1 MASPASP
8 TEEVGRLWD
17 KALKESGI
25 DKKLID
31 RYHAS
36 TVVDILDKINE
47 ENEAFGK
54 WRHDGGYLDKLRTLV
69 KDGLG
74 PINTIG
80 TVVAA
85 ETYVNTEL
93 QELQRQ
99 KASSAALSRDSLEIV
114 KFHFK
119 THLDPSADGAIT
131 KSELPLMEIR
141 KCAILETG
149 QWLFEKPEYLEWTWQ
164 KSRILRISGDPGT
177 GKSHLASSII
187 KDISDQFGKGSKT
200 LIAYFFF
207 KFTSPHRRS
216 VENALR
222 SCIIQIAQRNEV
234 FRERVARKL
243 EDDGVGLDIPML
255 KRDRRL
261 VRATYDSMDEFRVL
275 KGNLRPSILKA
286 VARAS
291 QGMYVQ
297 LVRNPGIP
305 HSRRHS
311 IFFWREPV
319 SDESEDDRDWDGS
332 ESEQEYENDDAD
344 SASVDSFS
352 GEDHNVDGNDDGI
365 GAEIESTEN
374 PSVVLEPAVRELSD
388 GEDPGSDSD
397 VDLHWN
403 SDSNPSQNGKKNEE
417 IEEASRVRV
426 ELVHAAFRDYLGRAE
441 KTDSVPPLVT
451 RLSDSKLELALRT
464 LKATCDRTPRGR
476 FFRKYAFVHWADHLF
491 DVCDER
497 CTEGEVKDLVIAIIN
512 MLQQAESPLTIKNN
526 QIYSYLNL
534 GLNNEP
540 QSRVRELILKWLRR
554 VSNIVPLVDRA
565 QFHSKK
571 GYLFSDILTVANAF
585 PAIQKNSIARRQIAA
600 TAAHAFMF
608 SEAAAELKAALETS
622 EDELQKFENGVAPA
636 WLESKQGKLGMAC
649 QKLEETLASHSAKS
663 LVQELGRALFMLGD
677 FYAAQQDY
685 SNALRTYE
693 RGMEVTPIKY
703 NHLSNKVLL
712 CLDALGG
719 EHYAKVMEEF
729 TALADDDQS
738 EWLSRFSFEDREPN
752 SGKYHDIL
760 HRAAAAVDADEVSTS
775 SVDYVLCCYDAA
787 AINKSPNPVHSTLL
801 LYQTA
806 KACKGP
812 FNRPEQAFNK
822 YQRICYDH
830 DRVLFLLAGKHNLL
844 RDIAK
849 ISRGEVSA
857 LSRDTRISQLY
868 TLSQLKSKIWS
879 VMNRRNRGQKHYDPI
894 YNVEFAAYKLNQA
907 EPSSTDSDWPGQGF
921 IRARSRH
928 NVNVLQDTTGSN
940 DLESFRSLAI
950 TLAYQDLPQ
959 LAQISLSAML
969 SNVNPEAFTYDH
981 PTTEHHH
988 AKAHGGTNSKLDEDL
1003 IRPEQHATVVVR
1015 GSLIC
1020 ADPYINVSTVL
1031 SCCVLYATIGCS
1043 LKIV

>member
-1 MASPASP
+1 MLITTSNAVSDDFDALEILF
-8 TEEVGRLWD
+8 TEIGNFLNTFGILEDTLRSVPSVENVQ
-17 KALKESGI
+17 KALVAALRSILGACNVARTYQE
-25 DKKLID
+25 KK
-31 RYHAS
+31 R
-36 TVVDILDKINE
+36 VGNGFRKF
-47 ENEAFGK
+47 FGK
-54 WRHDGGYLDKLRTLV
+54 DGGL
-69 KDGLG
+69 KD
-74 PINTIG
+74 
-80 TVVAA
+80 
-85 ETYVNTEL
+85 
-93 QELQRQ
+93 
-99 KASSAALSRDSLEIV
+99 
-114 KFHFK
+114 
-119 THLDPSADGAIT
+119 
-131 KSELPLMEIR
+131 
-141 KCAILETG
+141 
-149 QWLFEKPEYLEWTWQ
+149 

-255 KRDRRL
+255 KRDRVSQLRNKWLVGEFPENAKDTLWLVFDGIDEADDDEREELTNQLIQLTKKPHKIQVAILGRPEVHIALDLVDTTGQSIITVNRDSNMSDVKRL

-291 QGMYVQ
+291 Q
-297 LVRNPGIP
+297 
-305 HSRRHS
+305 
-311 IFFWREPV
+311 V

-464 LKATCDRTPRGR
+464 LKATCDQ
-476 FFRKYAFVHWADHLF
+476 
-491 DVCDER
+491 
-497 CTEGEVKDLVIAIIN
+497 GEVKDLVIAIIN

-554 VSNIVPLVDRA
+554 VSNIGEANLEGFDRFAVNQLLNRPLSIWTKMASRFVKQWFTSFDLFKRAHGLLITTDQVPLVDRA

-849 ISRGEVSA
+849 ISPQKQN
-857 LSRDTRISQLY
+857 LT
-868 TLSQLKSKIWS
+868 
-879 VMNRRNRGQKHYDPI
+879 GQAK
-894 YNVEFAAYKLNQA
+894 
-907 EPSSTDSDWPGQGF
+907 DS
-921 IRARSRH
+921 
-928 NVNVLQDTTGSN
+928 
-940 DLESFRSLAI
+940 
-950 TLAYQDLPQ
+950 
-959 LAQISLSAML
+959 
-969 SNVNPEAFTYDH
+969 
-981 PTTEHHH
+981 
-988 AKAHGGTNSKLDEDL
+988 
-1003 IRPEQHATVVVR
+1003 
-1015 GSLIC
+1015 
-1020 ADPYINVSTVL
+1020 
-1031 SCCVLYATIGCS
+1031 
-1043 LKIV
+1043 